1 MIRPEGMRALLI
13 VPILSFGICA
23 VEAHAENPLNPAE
36 PNLKSKTETTKS
48 SKSEKSNVSQDRQ
61 ELTPAQQKY
70 GLPKNPMIGG
80 TIDLDLTKPLSL
92 ERSIQIGLS
101 RQNSIAIAKTQVDA
115 AGERVVQARSSYLPQ
130 VTPGLQFQTSKQPGT
145 SFSSG
150 SGSFNQTTGYSSSER
165 LTEQIAATQLIFDS
179 GKREA
184 RVGQS
189 RRNAFAAEYELG
201 NERQNVILIITQDYY
216 NLLRDRELV
225 RVQDEN
231 AARAAKTLESI
242 KAQVEVGNAAKS
254 DTLQAE
260 ADLANAQVAV
270 LQAKSDANV
279 AQALLKNSMGIVSS
293 LSLTLSDDHASPP
306 PPMLD
311 TSTFDDY
318 VRIAYQNRLD
328 MKAQQEQINAQGYSV
343 KLAHINNG
351 VSVDANVSEGYQLD
365 PDSGE
370 QRGFIVNFS
379 YPLFDGGSTRAA
391 VRENKAL
398 LELQRRTLDQLQQ
411 SIRFNVEQSYLVREQ
426 ARQRNT
432 AAQKAVEAG
441 QLNYDAALEKQK
453 NGLVNILDVLNA
465 QVQLVNAQVSLVQAI
480 YDYYI
485 SEAQLKRNIG
495 INDPVYL
502 PRVPGSKP
510 VSSSLISQS
519 KH

>member
-1 MIRPEGMRALLI
+1 MTRPHGMRIVLI
-13 VPILSFGICA
+13 VPILSFGISA
-23 VEAHAENPLNPAE
+23 VAGAETSVATPQ
-36 PNLKSKTETTKS
+36 PNVNSKKALSKT
-48 SKSEKSNVSQDRQ
+48 SKNDKIKVGQDLQ
-61 ELTPAQQKY
+61 ELTPAQQIY
-70 GLPKNPMIGG
+70 GLPKNPSIGG
-80 TIDLDLTKPLSL
+80 TMDLDLTKPLSL

-101 RQNSIAIAKTQVDA
+101 RQNSIAIAKTQADA
-115 AGERVVQARSSYLPQ
+115 AGERVVQARASYLPQ
-130 VTPGLQFQTSKQPGT
+130 ITPGLQYQASRQPG
-145 SFSSG
+145 S
-150 SGSFNQTTGYSSSER
+150 SFNSSTGSINRTTGSNSER
-165 LTEQIAATQLIFDS
+165 LTEQVAASQLIFDS
-179 GKREA
+179 GRREA
-184 RVGQS
+184 KVGLS
-189 RRNAFAAEYELG
+189 RRSAFASEYELG

-231 AARAAKTLESI
+231 TARAAKTLESI
-242 KAQVEVGNAAKS
+242 QAQVEVGNAAKS

-293 LSLTLSDDHASPP
+293 QPLTLSDDHKSPP
-306 PPMLD
+306 PAMLD
-311 TSTFDDY
+311 TPSFDDY

-328 MKAQQEQINAQGYSV
+328 LKAQQEQINAQGYTV

-351 VSVDANVSEGYQLD
+351 VSVDANISEGYQIN
-365 PDSGE
+365 PNSGE
-370 QRGFIVNFS
+370 QRAFIVNFT

-391 VRENKAL
+391 VRETKAL
-398 LELQRRTLDQLQQ
+398 LEQQRRTLDLLQQ
-411 SIRFNVEQSYLVREQ
+411 SVRFNVEQSYLVREQ

-502 PRVPGSKP
+502 PKVPGIKP
-510 VSSSLISQS
+510 VSGSLNAPL
-519 KH
+519 KR